1 MHLVDTLAVGGAEL
15 LAVNLV
21 NHLPRDRYRPYLCTT
36 RQTGPLL
43 SRLRADVTCLHLGRR
58 NRFDLLALQRLIRFV
73 REQDIRLLHAHG
85 SALFVAKVV
94 TMCVPATKLI
104 WHAHYG
110 RFASENHRALLFRAA
125 CGRATVIAVNEQLVN
140 WARHRLCIPSDR
152 VHYLR
157 NFVIECPEHSPAE
170 DLPGQP
176 GSRVVC
182 VANIRPEKD
191 QLTLIRAF
199 AITVQKFPEAHLL
212 LVGNVTDRGYHQ
224 LLQENIRRL
233 RLTDQISFLGLRGD
247 IYRVLNAC
255 DVGVLSSVT
264 EGLPMALLEYGTAG
278 LPAIATRVGQCP
290 EVMDDGRAGIL
301 VDPQSPKELS
311 RALEGML
318 ESPEIRDA
326 LGVTFRN
333 HVACNY
339 GSEGVINELGRIYDT
354 LLPKPRLL
362 TTWESLQEQRHL

>member
-43 SRLRADVTCLHLGRR
+43 SRLHADVKCLHLGRR

-73 REQDIRLLHAHG
+73 REQDIQLLHAHG

-94 TMCVPATKLI
+94 TMCVPAAKLI

-110 RFASENHRALLFRAA
+110 RFAAENRHALIFRAA
-125 CGRATVIAVNEQLVN
+125 CGKATVITVNKQLAH

-152 VHYLR
+152 VHYMR
-157 NFVIECPEHSPAE
+157 NFVIECPEVSPAE

-199 AITVQKFPEAHLL
+199 AITVQKFPEAHLI
-212 LVGNVTDRGYHQ
+212 LVGNFTDRGYHL
-224 LLQENIRRL
+224 LLQEHIARL
-233 RLTDQISFLGLRGD
+233 RLTDRISFLGLRGD
-247 IYRVLNAC
+247 IYCVLKAC
-255 DVGVLSSVT
+255 DVGVLSSVI

-290 EVMDDGRAGIL
+290 EVLDDGRAGIL

-318 ESPEIRDA
+318 ELPEMRDA

-333 HVACNY
+333 HVAYNY
-339 GSEGVINELGRIYDT
+339 GSEGVLNELSGIYDT
-354 LLPKPRLL
+354 LLPKARSLP
-362 TTWESLQEQRHL
+362 TWERLQEQRHL

>member
-43 SRLRADVTCLHLGRR
+43 SRVQSDVTCLHLSRR
-58 NRFDLLALQRLIRFV
+58 NRFDLLALRKLIRFV
-73 REQDIRLLHAHG
+73 RQQNIQLLHAHG

-110 RFASENHRALLFRAA
+110 RLASENHRALLFRAA
-125 CGRATVIAVNEQLVN
+125 CKKATVIAVNEELAH
-140 WARHRLCIPSDR
+140 WARHRLCIASDR

-157 NFVIECPEHSPAE
+157 NFVIECVEDSPAK
-170 DLPGQP
+170 DLPGES

-199 AITVQKFPEAHLL
+199 AMTVQKFPEAHLL
-212 LVGNVTDRGYHQ
+212 LVGSVKDRRYQ
-224 LLQENIRRL
+224 MLLQENIDRL
-233 RLTDQISFLGLRGD
+233 GLNDQISFVGLRSD
-247 IYRVLNAC
+247 IYSVLNAC
-255 DVGVLSSVT
+255 DVGVLSSVM
-264 EGLPMALLEYGTAG
+264 EGLPMALLEYGTVG
-278 LPAIATRVGQCP
+278 LPTIATRVGQCP
-290 EVMDDGRAGIL
+290 DVLDDGRAGIL

-318 ESPEIRDA
+318 ESPEIREA
-326 LGVTFRN
+326 LGATFRN
-333 HVACNY
+333 HIAYNY
-339 GSEGVINELGRIYDT
+339 GSDAVISELSRVYDAW
-354 LLPKPRLL
+354 LPKPRLL
-362 TTWESLQEQRHL
+362 TTWEHLQEQRHL